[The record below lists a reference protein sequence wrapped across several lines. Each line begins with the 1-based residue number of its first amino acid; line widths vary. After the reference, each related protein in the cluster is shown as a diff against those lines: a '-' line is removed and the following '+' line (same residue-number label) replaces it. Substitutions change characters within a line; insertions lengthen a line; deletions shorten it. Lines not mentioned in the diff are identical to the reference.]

1 MISTPASKG
10 EAMRTKL
17 AAIGA
22 TLLLGAMVVGTTLT
36 VASAGGNEVEL
47 RFRAKTTEQTFVDV
61 GEKGDS
67 LGDQFIFHDVLRQ
80 AGRRVGFDGGVC
92 TVTSMEGPASQ
103 AQCQVTAWLSEG
115 QITFQGL
122 VVETG
127 EPPEI
132 VLAVT
137 GGTGQ
142 YQGASGEVHV
152 IEVSETLAR
161 IIVHLTA

>member
-47 RFRAKTTEQTFVDV
+47 RFRAKTTEQNFLDL

-80 AGRRVGFDGGVC
+80 GGERVGHDGGVC
-92 TVTSMEGPASQ
+92 TVTSVEHSQ
-103 AQCQVTAWLSEG
+103 AQCLVTAWLPEG
-115 QITFQGL
+115 QITIQGL

-127 EPPEI
+127 DSPGRL
-132 VLAVT
+132 VFAVT

-142 YQGASGEVHV
+142 YEGASGEVHV
-152 IEVSETLAR
+152 FEQSETLAR
-161 IIVHLTA
+161 IVVHLTA

>member
-47 RFRAKTTEQTFVDV
+47 RFRAKTTEQTFLDL
-61 GEKGDS
+61 GEKGES

-80 AGRRVGFDGGVC
+80 AGERVGHDGGVC
-92 TVTSMEGPASQ
+92 TLTSVDQSQ
-103 AQCQVTAWLSEG
+103 AQCLVTAWLAEG
-115 QITFQGL
+115 QITIQGL
-122 VVETG
+122 IVESG
-127 EPPEI
+127 EFPARF
-132 VLAVT
+132 VFAVT

-142 YQGASGEVHV
+142 YVGASGEVHV
-152 IEVSETLAR
+152 IQKSETLAR

>member
-1 MISTPASKG
+1 
-10 EAMRTKL
+10 MRTKL

-22 TLLLGAMVVGTTLT
+22 TLLLGAMVAGTTLT

-47 RFRAKTTEQTFVDV
+47 RFRAKTTEQTFIDA

-80 AGRRVGFDGGVC
+80 GGERVGHDGGVC
-92 TVTSMEGPASQ
+92 TVTSVEGH
-103 AQCQVTAWLSEG
+103 AQCLVTAWLPAG
-115 QITFQGL
+115 QITVQGL
-122 VVETG
+122 IVETG
-127 EPPEI
+127 QTPERF

-142 YQGASGEVHV
+142 YEGASGEVHV
-152 IEVSETLAR
+152 IEQSETQAR
-161 IIVHLTA
+161 IIVHLAA

>member
-1 MISTPASKG
+1 MK
-10 EAMRTKL
+10 TKL

-47 RFRAKTTEQTFVDV
+47 RFRAKTTEQTFLDL

-80 AGRRVGFDGGVC
+80 AGQRVGHDGGVC
-92 TVTSMEGPASQ
+92 TLTSVEGGQ
-103 AQCQVTAWLSEG
+103 AQCLVTAYLSEG
-115 QITFQGL
+115 QITIQGL
-122 VVETG
+122 IVETG
-127 EPPEI
+127 QTPERFTF
-132 VLAVT
+132 AVT

-142 YQGASGEVHV
+142 YEGASGEVHV
-152 IEVSETLAR
+152 IQMTETQAR
-161 IIVHLTA
+161 IIIHLAA